1 MPDFPTYLDRLKR
14 VPRYYARGLYR
25 QLSDKDIFLWAQA
38 IAFKVLITIVP
49 VIILATGVLG
59 QILRRER
66 PFEVVR
72 RFIEDFLPP
81 YRSEGI
87 ITFLQQ
93 LADVGGKLTIVGVAG
108 LLFSAVILFT
118 TLRISVSNV
127 FQEEWHEDRTI
138 VGGYLF
144 DIRMVGQV
152 GLFFILSLGLTLATQ
167 YLNTAGAEFIEQV
180 GLNYVWLR
188 QGWRQAFQLLSL
200 LIPFL
205 LTTAMFFQLLYF
217 IPKPHPP
224 SRSVLAGAL
233 TTGVLWEAAKYGFTF
248 YATRAGRFDYG
259 GEGSTPIGDTFGIII
274 AFVFWVYYS
283 GIVLLIGAVVAL
295 LHEKAHRARRQTP
308 AEEEVTEEDAEE
320 DAERETAPPPDDAP
334 EDPDAPPPD
343 EAPEAAEDSEPAED
357 PPGTNGQP
365 DVVKAPSEDPSVRS

>member
-1 MPDFPTYLDRLKR
+1 MPNLSTYLDRLKR

-25 QLSDKDIFLWAQA
+25 QLSDKDVFLWAQA

-59 QILRRER
+59 QILRRAK

-87 ITFLQQ
+87 LAFLQQ
-93 LADVGGKLTIVGVAG
+93 LADASGKLTLVGVFG

-118 TLRISVSNV
+118 TLRVAVSNV
-127 FQEEWHEDRTI
+127 FQEEWHENRTI
-138 VGGYLF
+138 LGGYLF

-167 YLNTAGAEFIEQV
+167 YLNTAGAEFIERV

-224 SRSVLAGAL
+224 RRSVLIGAL

-308 AEEEVTEEDAEE
+308 SEAAAEDE
-320 DAERETAPPPDDAP
+320 AERETAPLPDDAP
-334 EDPDAPPPD
+334 EDTDEPPPTD
-343 EAPEAAEDSEPAED
+343 EASEPAED
-357 PPGTNGQP
+357 PPRTNGHP
-365 DVVKAPSEDPSVRS
+365 DVTEAPSEDQSVRS